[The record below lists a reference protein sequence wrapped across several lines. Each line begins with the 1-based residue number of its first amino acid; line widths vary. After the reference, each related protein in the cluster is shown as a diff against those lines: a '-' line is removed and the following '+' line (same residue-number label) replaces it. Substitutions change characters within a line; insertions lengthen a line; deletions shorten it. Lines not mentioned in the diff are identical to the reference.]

1 MINATTD
8 TDNTDDTTGTTT
20 AEWAEVVLGEELL
33 RLEPTTP
40 IQTLLAWLAPLNVNI
55 RPEAL
60 LLRIQPVPLLVL
72 LTDLYR
78 MQLMGLGNLPVE
90 AIALPVSP
98 QWLATQVFALA
109 SASVVALKQHPFA
122 FMTNPQQQVLD
133 VKSQLSQCF
142 STQFMV
148 ALYELQSILNR
159 LNVRGYVIGGF
170 ARDLMLS
177 AQQRTLQIRD
187 IDMTLEGNA
196 HEISHAIVAHS
207 KNFTLLD
214 THPTFGTAKLLYK
227 QSTQI
232 DLASTRR
239 ESYAYCGALPTLIER
254 GVPLALDVQRR
265 DFTVNTLALAI
276 HNLGEL
282 FDFTQGVQH
291 LEQKQIQVL
300 HGATFFEDPSRVFR
314 AFKFANRL
322 GFQLSAQTQQ
332 LMQQFFH
339 YLPLTKFK
347 GGGAR
352 VKDSLREWFAQLPS
366 QTKHEGILNWLKWG
380 GMASV
385 WCYTNNPTVIP
396 ETTVALTDAQ
406 RMNLS
411 ETLEIFRTN
420 WLLVQPLLEQLPES
434 TRAVFVCEKE
444 TDYGLSLEETLLWLC
459 TTCYWLASFAE
470 QPAFVQALANRLE
483 LTKFERE
490 TVQDYFRFL
499 TEHPLDDLHPE
510 GSALE
515 MTQAFDNHNPA
526 SLVALIMANR
536 QAKQWM
542 ELLIKYLK
550 VWRILKPELDGDDL
564 LALGVP
570 KGEVVGKLL
579 RRLRA
584 AYLTKQI
591 QNKEEEIIFV
601 QVYLANMGVAP
612 EANLPVVAEGLNVI
626 ALRQRF
632 EKWS

>member
-1 MINATTD
+1 MMMNASIDNRD
-8 TDNTDDTTGTTT
+8 TYVDWT
-20 AEWAEVVLGEELL
+20 EVMLEAGELP
-33 RLEPTTP
+33 LEPTTP
-40 IQTLLAWLAPLNVNI
+40 IDILLEWLDSLNTDVL
-55 RPEAL
+55 PEAL
-60 LLRIQPVPLLVL
+60 LLLLKPLPLLVL
-72 LTDLYR
+72 SADLYR
-78 MQLMGLGNLPVE
+78 MQLMGLGTIPVE
-90 AIALPVSP
+90 AIALPVS
-98 QWLATQVFALA
+98 QEWLANQPTVGIITNQHHTIIALQ
-109 SASVVALKQHPFA
+109 QHPFS

-133 VKSQLSQCF
+133 VKNRLSQCF
-142 STQFMV
+142 STPFMV

-159 LNVRGYVIGGF
+159 LNVRGYVIGGL
-170 ARDLMLS
+170 ARDLMLF
-177 AQQRTLQIRD
+177 AEQRTLQIRD

-196 HEISHAIVAHS
+196 HEIAHAIIAHS

-227 QSTQI
+227 QTTQI

-254 GVPLALDVQRR
+254 GVPLAQDVQRR

-282 FDFTQGVQH
+282 FDFTQGIQH

-322 GFQLSAQTQQ
+322 GFHLSEQTQQ

-339 YLPLTKFK
+339 YVPLTKFK

-366 QTKHEGILNWLKWG
+366 QAKHQGIISWLKWG
-380 GMASV
+380 GMVSV
-385 WCYTNNPTVIP
+385 LCQENNP
-396 ETTVALTDAQ
+396 ALTQRNSVVLDDAQ
-406 RMNLS
+406 RMSLS

-434 TRAVFVCEKE
+434 TRAVFICEKE
-444 TDYGLSLEETLLWLC
+444 TGYGLSLEETLLWLC
-459 TTCYWLASFAE
+459 TTCYWLASFVE
-470 QPAFVQALANRLE
+470 EPNLVQALANRLE

-499 TEHPLDDLHPE
+499 TEHPLDNLHPE

-542 ELLIKYLK
+542 EPLIKYLK
-550 VWRILKPELDGDDL
+550 VWRTLKPELDGDDL
-564 LALGVP
+564 LALGIP
-570 KGEVVGKLL
+570 RGEAVGKLL

-601 QVYLANMGVAP
+601 QVYLANLGVAND
-612 EANLPVVAEGLNVI
+612 ANTPVVAEGLNVI

-632 EKWS
+632 DKWS